1 MTYAEFKKTYAYAL
15 KHFPDVSSIELDA
28 PVTAT
33 VTKQEKIN
41 GRWVTSAEKVEN
53 FTGKNY
59 LSTVEAIPFFKNLGG
74 SEKVSKAYTKY
85 GLIPIEI
92 VSTSPDKS
100 ERIIRKFSF

>member
-1 MTYAEFKKTYAYAL
+1 MTYAEFKKTYSYAL
-15 KHFPDVSSIELDA
+15 KHFPSVSSIELDV

-41 GRWVTSAEKVEN
+41 GRWVTLAEKAEN
-53 FTGKNY
+53 FTGENY
-59 LSTVEAIPFFKNLGG
+59 LNTVETIPFFKNLGD

-100 ERIIRKFSF
+100 ERVIKKFSF